1 MGNTECQDC
10 ISAEREMFAE
20 IILGREFASK
30 KYLSNTKINVK
41 KISDEI
47 PYEHIDNNKDKIL
60 IAKNQNQL
68 LQKANQV
75 INKKDGINKESDTNI
90 SNKSTK
96 NKEEH
101 NKQSIEND
109 NIEKKYEKN
118 ESDYEQEED
127 SENDEPLDADVEAQF
142 NKEKKQKKYKHNNED
157 NQKHKQFNSYE
168 ENDEEEYEIDD
179 YKNPRR
185 SGLNEDEYN

>member
-41 KISDEI
+41 KISDKI
-47 PYEHIDNNKDKIL
+47 PHEHIDNNKDKIL

-109 NIEKKYEKN
+109 NAIIKIMFLALKN
-118 ESDYEQEED
+118 ASCKWTMPIRNWGMALNQFAIVFGDRV
-127 SENDEPLDADVEAQF
+127 PL
-142 NKEKKQKKYKHNNED
+142 
-157 NQKHKQFNSYE
+157 
-168 ENDEEEYEIDD
+168 
-179 YKNPRR
+179 
-185 SGLNEDEYN
+185 

>member
-1 MGNTECQDC
+1 
-10 ISAEREMFAE
+10 MFAE

-127 SENDEPLDADVEAQF
+127 SEKEEPLDADVEAQLY
-142 NKEKKQKKYKHNNED
+142 KEKKQKKYKHNNED

-185 SGLNEDEYN
+185 SGLSEDEYN